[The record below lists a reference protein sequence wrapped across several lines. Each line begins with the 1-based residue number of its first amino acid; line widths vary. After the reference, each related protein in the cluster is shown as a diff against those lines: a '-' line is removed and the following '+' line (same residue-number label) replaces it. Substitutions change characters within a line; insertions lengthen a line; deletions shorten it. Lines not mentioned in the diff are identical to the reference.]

1 MTETPSEPGQPA
13 TRWLT
18 FDQLVDAAFGLYIP
32 AEAQRSAER
41 LIAKA
46 EQKLIDRVPGLLARN
61 AAGRP
66 SDDTVRGS
74 VEDIVL
80 RVIRNTEGL
89 TGEGTAGGFS
99 RQFDRLAASG
109 RIEVLRE
116 DVKDLMPARRRVGSI
131 RVGIPDWRLP

>member
-1 MTETPSEPGQPA
+1 MTETPSEPDQPD

-18 FDQLVDAAFGLYIP
+18 FEGLVDAAFGLNIP
-32 AEAQRSAER
+32 DTAQRSAER

-46 EQKLIDRVPGLLARN
+46 ERKLIDRVPGLEARLS
-61 AAGRP
+61 AGLL
-66 SDDTVRGS
+66 DEDTVRGI

-80 RVIRNTEGL
+80 RVIRNAAGL
-89 TGEGTAGGFS
+89 SGEATAGGFS

-116 DVKDLMPARRRVGSI
+116 DVKDLMPPRRRVGSV
-131 RVGIPDWRLP
+131 RVAMPDWRLP